1 MLAAEQ
7 HYVAASRKRE
17 VTYSEMKRGAARRAS
32 ATGERCWLAGPVL
45 SGGYTLPPPACL
57 AVPTLPPWH
66 GGGLEPPTPRLP
78 WAVP

>member
-32 ATGERCWLAGPVL
+32 ATGGALALP
-45 SGGYTLPPPACL
+45 GGARGGALPAC
-57 AVPTLPPWH
+57 
-66 GGGLEPPTPRLP
+66 
-78 WAVP
+78 